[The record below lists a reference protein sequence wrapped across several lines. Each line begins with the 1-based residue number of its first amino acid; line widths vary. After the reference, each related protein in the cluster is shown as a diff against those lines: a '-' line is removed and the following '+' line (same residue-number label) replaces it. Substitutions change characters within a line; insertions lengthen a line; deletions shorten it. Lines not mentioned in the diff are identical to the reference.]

1 VARKYRERS
10 WINPDVEVR
19 ASTIEGNGLFAK
31 RPFPTGEAVLVLGGI
46 VIDDRELAKLRPRS
60 SLAVGEGLNLMQ
72 ADDDPAQYGN
82 HSCDPNC
89 WMADQVTVVA
99 RRPISADE
107 EITQDY
113 SLMTVAPEWE
123 MVCRCGTHLCRG
135 LVSGGDWQ
143 LPELQARYRGHF
155 SPFIDRRIER
165 DRAR

>member
-1 VARKYRERS
+1 LK
-10 WINPDVEVR
+10 
-19 ASTIEGNGLFAK
+19 GNGLFAK

-89 WMADQVTVVA
+89 WMADEVTVVA

-123 MVCRCGTHLCRG
+123 RSADAAHTFAAASLAAAIGSCQ
-135 LVSGGDWQ
+135 SFSS
-143 LPELQARYRGHF
+143 LPRPLLTLHRPSH
-155 SPFIDRRIER
+155 
-165 DRAR
+165 RAGRS